1 MNLSPRWADALR
13 DAGVE
18 SAHWSQLGDPSAP
31 DADIAAFALTEGW
44 LVLTRD
50 LNFGKAL
57 ILGRSSLPSVIQMR
71 AKQMVIEHALPQ
83 VISALSLCRD
93 ELVAG
98 ALVTIDTSAHRMR
111 VLPLPR
117 GWPGD

>member
-1 MNLSPRWADALR
+1 MKVLIDMNLSPRWADALR

-50 LNFGKAL
+50 LDFGKAL
-57 ILGRSSLPSVIQMR
+57 ILGRSSLPSVIQKIGR
-71 AKQMVIEHALPQ
+71 A
-83 VISALSLCRD
+83 SCR
-93 ELVAG
+93 E
-98 ALVTIDTSAHRMR
+98 R
-111 VLPLPR
+111 VSPYV
-117 GWPGD
+117 